1 MIYVDLWFAV
11 MPFESVIF
19 FRLCVCP
26 LTRAVRWT
34 AVVAKFWE
42 GGNGV
47 RSPRFVMTF
56 LRSFKTHGEV
66 SWRCVW
72 HFLNSTK
79 ALQKSN
85 KPLLYCEFCGDCRNI
100 QCICTFSRLS
110 ARSFAV
116 VLKDKGT
123 WMQCSSALLP
133 VLCSAAGSRECG
145 AYIKLHASYIMVRV
159 VVRPTSR
166 FVTCCYSNH
175 VAGAHHLA
183 LSELSGV
190 HGLTDSALTRS
201 TNYLGLSNRK
211 DSWWQNALEV
221 KLAFQAP
228 WLHWYL

>member
-100 QCICTFSRLS
+100 QCICTFSRLC
-110 ARSFAV
+110 ACSFAV

-133 VLCSAAGSRECG
+133 VWFRSWLQRMWS
-145 AYIKLHASYIMVRV
+145 IHK
-159 VVRPTSR
+159 
-166 FVTCCYSNH
+166 VTCFVHHGSGRCSTDFKICYVLLFKSCCR
-175 VAGAHHLA
+175 GTP
-183 LSELSGV
+183 LS
-190 HGLTDSALTRS
+190 T
-201 TNYLGLSNRK
+201 
-211 DSWWQNALEV
+211 
-221 KLAFQAP
+221 
-228 WLHWYL
+228 